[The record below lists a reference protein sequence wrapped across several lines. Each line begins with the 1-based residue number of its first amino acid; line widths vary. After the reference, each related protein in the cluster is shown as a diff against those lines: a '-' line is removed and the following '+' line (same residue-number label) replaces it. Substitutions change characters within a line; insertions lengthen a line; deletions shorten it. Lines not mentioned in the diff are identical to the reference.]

1 MGGGSFNSSILLQF
15 IFEFNRE
22 KIYETWSTFAEV
34 TVKKQNWCTVFET
47 LCTLIFIGARSWR
60 C

>member
-34 TVKKQNWCTVFET
+34 TVKKNKTGVLFLRHCV
-47 LCTLIFIGARSWR
+47 L
-60 C
+60 